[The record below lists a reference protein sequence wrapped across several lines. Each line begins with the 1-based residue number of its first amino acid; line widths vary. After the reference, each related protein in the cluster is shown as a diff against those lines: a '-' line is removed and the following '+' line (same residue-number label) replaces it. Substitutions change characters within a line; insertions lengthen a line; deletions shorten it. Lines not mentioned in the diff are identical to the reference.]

1 MNTTIHFNN
10 TLNVFLVSYILLF
23 VFRLFSFLNYLI
35 FHQDRKELC
44 IQHASRSEVVLRRK
58 PPPGGYLS
66 YFWVGIGRWDPGTL
80 NLYQS

>member
-35 FHQDRKELC
+35 FHQDRKEPC
-44 IQHASRSEVVLRRK
+44 IQHASRSEVLLRRK
-58 PPPGGYLS
+58 PPGGVLEL
-66 YFWVGIGRWDPGTL
+66 FLGGDRDPGTL